1 MKFRRL
7 KRFLTLG
14 LGAAALGRPAPAAGQ
29 EGAWRPR
36 TIPLVGASYA
46 PDLGLVVGV
55 GVVHTRYA
63 FRALPPS
70 TRLLAEAE
78 YGSAAGSYRAE
89 LAGEFRRPLAPT
101 VLTVELRA
109 SGLEMVRFY
118 GFGNETDASQPDSV
132 YRVNEQQS
140 LFAPAASTYVAA
152 GDPPAVTLALRA
164 GGARVSGTVPL
175 QDMVYVGGET
185 TLRGYAE
192 QRFAGR
198 SGAYANAE
206 LRLFAGR
213 LSLGDVGVF
222 GLADAGRVWF
232 PGESSDRWHAA
243 AGGGVWFAWRH
254 RRADT
259 ISLAVARSPERTA
272 LYVRAGVMF

>member
-118 GFGNETDASQPDSV
+118 GFRNETDASQPDSV
-132 YRVNEQQS
+132 YRVDERQS
-140 LFAPAASTYVAA
+140 LFAPAA
-152 GDPPAVTLALRA
+152 
-164 GGARVSGTVPL
+164 TVPL
-175 QDMVYVGGET
+175 AP
-185 TLRGYAE
+185 R
-192 QRFAGR
+192 
-198 SGAYANAE
+198 
-206 LRLFAGR
+206 LRLT
-213 LSLGDVGVF
+213 LGPLVKY
-222 GLADAGRVWF
+222 A
-232 PGESSDRWHAA
+232 HT
-243 AGGGVWFAWRH
+243 H
-254 RRADT
+254 ADT
-259 ISLAVARSPERTA
+259 ATILTRTGPYYGAGYFGQIGTRALLELDTRDVPAAPAEGVHVRLDRKSTRLNSSHSQISYAVFCLKQKNAA
-272 LYVRAGVMF
+272 LS